1 MICFFLFDMDMIILL
16 IVVDYYGIKM
26 KIIYVEA
33 IITI

>member
-26 KIIYVEA
+26 KIIYVKA